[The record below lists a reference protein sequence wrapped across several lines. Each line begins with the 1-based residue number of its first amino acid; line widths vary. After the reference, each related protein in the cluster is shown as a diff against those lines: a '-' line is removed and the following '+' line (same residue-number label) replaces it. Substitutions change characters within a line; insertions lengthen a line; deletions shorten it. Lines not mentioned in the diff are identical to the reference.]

1 MHGADVLVFL
11 WREVKFIIMFFQK
24 SEGKMKMDKPHQTN
38 IIQSRGISPCQGWT
52 GFFCLKLF
60 VFKQL
65 DRDKH
70 NRLYSADL
78 LCRLIFFSSSQT
90 VWKGRKEMRTYWNS
104 HCNFLDSGIHL
115 TKKVHCSICF
125 FSFFL
130 STPKLHW
137 AATLTLDVIGPP
149 GLFLWFCVMF
159 LTEEKNNIY
168 IYQSAPAL
176 FPPLKT
182 L

>member
-24 SEGKMKMDKPHQTN
+24 PEGKMKMDEPHQTN

-52 GFFCLKLF
+52 GFFCLKRF

-78 LCRLIFFSSSQT
+78 LCRLNFFHLVRQFEKVEKKCVLIEILTATFWT
-90 VWKGRKEMRTYWNS
+90 VEYI
-104 HCNFLDSGIHL
+104 LQ
-115 TKKVHCSICF
+115 KKYIAQFASFPF
-125 FSFFL
+125 FF
-130 STPKLHW
+130 
-137 AATLTLDVIGPP
+137 
-149 GLFLWFCVMF
+149 
-159 LTEEKNNIY
+159 
-168 IYQSAPAL
+168 
-176 FPPLKT
+176 
-182 L
+182 

>member
-24 SEGKMKMDKPHQTN
+24 PEGKMKMDKPHQTN

-125 FSFFL
+125 FSFFFKHSKITL
-130 STPKLHW
+130 SSNSYVGRYW
-137 AATLTLDVIGPP
+137 SSRTLFVVLRHVPHRR
-149 GLFLWFCVMF
+149 
-159 LTEEKNNIY
+159 K
-168 IYQSAPAL
+168 
-176 FPPLKT
+176 K
-182 L
+182 